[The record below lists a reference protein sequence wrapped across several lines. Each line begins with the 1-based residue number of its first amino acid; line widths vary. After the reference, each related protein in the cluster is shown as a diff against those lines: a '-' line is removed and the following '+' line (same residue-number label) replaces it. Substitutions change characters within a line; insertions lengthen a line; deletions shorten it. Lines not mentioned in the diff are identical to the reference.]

1 MHAAWAGRL
10 DVVRYLVSVGASRD
24 AMDNEVRVQT

>member
-1 MHAAWAGRL
+1 L

-24 AMDNEVRVQT
+24 AEDNEVRVQI